1 MPACTGKMIDRLC
14 CLQALRHAVW
24 LALTLVLMLGARST
38 CAQTDHAT
46 KQSATQP
53 LTSET
58 EVGEQNTPV
67 HAEDD
72 PEKMRALSDASIKAF
87 AKGDYQASAKA
98 LEQLI
103 ALDGNNFVHYYNLAC
118 VRSIENKPDQAME
131 LVVQAIE
138 HGFTDIHLLKND
150 PALVNIRNTD
160 AYHNMI
166 EHWSAIL
173 DRRIDGDIE
182 RAKKIYL
189 GPYTFTKDPAYR
201 LAYACAYDQTT
212 LAQVQAE
219 LARVHQWAMD
229 HIFGEVNTDNL
240 VDPDDPWVLIVL
252 PTKKDFMAWS
262 IATYGGDAHQ
272 FNQAIGGHYD
282 NDTKQLVTMD
292 LGSTLRH
299 EYMHVLHWRDN
310 MRHDQR
316 PPIWIQEG
324 LCSLIEDYDLG
335 PDGELIPVESWR
347 TNQARFLAE
356 TGHLLPLDQ
365 LAKLPRRRFLSS
377 RPLAWYAQ
385 SRVFFLFLYR
395 QGKLRQ
401 WYTHYV
407 EHYQDD
413 PTGIASVE
421 AVFDEDIGKVHKEYA
436 AFCKQLPKVAEEV
449 RPGMASLGIE
459 IDATGTGEGLEISG
473 YIPQGRAGDLK
484 RGDIVTH
491 IDSRPTR
498 DYWELIRVLTSY
510 EPGQIVRVTY
520 HRGTL
525 HNTTEIQLKAAK

>member
-1 MPACTGKMIDRLC
+1 MWLTIVLAFSLGST
-14 CLQALRHAVW
+14 HA
-24 LALTLVLMLGARST
+24 
-38 CAQTDHAT
+38 CAQTDHST
-46 KQSATQP
+46 KQADEQHSAQTTTATTNKPDQ
-53 LTSET
+53 TA
-58 EVGEQNTPV
+58 V
-67 HAEDD
+67 D
-72 PEKMRALSDASIKAF
+72 PEKLRALSQASIQAF

-103 ALDGNNFVHYYNLAC
+103 ALDGSNFVHYYNLAC
-118 VRSIENKPDQAME
+118 IRSIENKPDEAME
-131 LVVQAIE
+131 LVVEAVE
-138 HGFTDIHLLKND
+138 HGFTDIHLLKHD
-150 PALVNIRNTD
+150 PALDNIRNTQ

-166 EHWSAIL
+166 EHWASIL

-182 RAKKIYL
+182 RAKKIYI
-189 GPYTFTKDPAYR
+189 GPYTFSKDPQYR

-212 LAQVQAE
+212 LTEVRAE

-229 HIFGEVNTDNL
+229 NVFGQVNADNL
-240 VDPDDPWVLIVL
+240 VGPDDPWVLIIL
-252 PTKKDFMAWS
+252 PTKEDFVAWS
-262 IATYGGDAHQ
+262 IATYGGEAHQ

-324 LCSLIEDYDLG
+324 LCSLIEDYDFG

-407 EHYQDD
+407 EHYRDD
-413 PTGIASVE
+413 PTGITSIE
-421 AVFDEDIGKVHKEYA
+421 AVFGKDIDAVNKEYA

-449 RPGMASLGIE
+449 RTGMASLGVE

-473 YIPQGRAGDLK
+473 YIPKGTAGDLK
-484 RGDIVTH
+484 RGDIITH

-510 EPGQIVRVTY
+510 EPDQIVRVSY
-520 HRGTL
+520 RRGKL
-525 HNTTEIQLKAAK
+525 HKTTDVQLKAAK